1 MEYNNLFDL
10 LVILFILLSAFF
22 AFSRG
27 FFQEI
32 FSLFSWAGA
41 LLISSF
47 YSDFLAIY
55 TNQIIKNMFLSKLI
69 TYIFIFILSLFILSF
84 ISKKLSGTI
93 KYSSVGMIDRSLGF
107 VFGVVRGYIL
117 LCLLFFGYNFF
128 FNDTYPK
135 WLEESKLSYILMQGS
150 VKLISMLD
158 KNNQSIDSLEKKIKE
173 KSNSLFEKSID
184 SRLRRDKN
192 DDEVKKG
199 YKENDRSN
207 LDQLIDN
214 IQDE

>member
-1 MEYNNLFDL
+1 MDSDDFWPKDKLEKQINNMLKNSYNFT
-10 LVILFILLSAFF
+10 
-22 AFSRG
+22 
-27 FFQEI
+27 
-32 FSLFSWAGA
+32 
-41 LLISSF
+41 
-47 YSDFLAIY
+47 Y
-55 TNQIIKNMFLSKLI
+55 T
-69 TYIFIFILSLFILSF
+69 
-84 ISKKLSGTI
+84 
-93 KYSSVGMIDRSLGF
+93 D
-107 VFGVVRGYIL
+107 
-117 LCLLFFGYNFF
+117 YNFF